1 MAAKTNGAGHICLYC
16 TCNEASYY
24 LDCLCCFCVDCY
36 SNKLHDKMKLML
48 TQKQKNPQSTVQ
60 CLFCKQQINMTVV
73 DGSVE
78 KYRQNLTQLNANPSA
93 MLKSTVRNLDFK
105 EKQMLAK
112 NKYLSNKSSFMETLL
127 REIVRSNHVDL
138 RTIPKEMVEQDK
150 FNLIESLKKSII
162 QRKKCPPSP
171 HRQREETIKSKSEIS
186 LAYQGQLSVHANQAP
201 RHGRLKS
208 KSLLDTGHA
217 LPSGNFYGFEFRNIK
232 RAPAVTGGKNS
243 AKALEE
249 KLATIGQNKMF
260 QFINR

>member
-1 MAAKTNGAGHICLYC
+1 MAAKSNGAGHICLYC
-16 TCNEASYY
+16 TCNDANYY
-24 LDCLCCFCVDCY
+24 LDCLCCFCPDCY
-36 SNKLHDKMKLML
+36 TNKLHDKMKVML
-48 TQKQKNPQSTVQ
+48 TQKQKNPQSTIQ

-127 REIVRSNHVDL
+127 REIVRSNQVDL
-138 RTIPKEMVEQDK
+138 RTLPKEMVEQDK
-150 FNLIESLKKSII
+150 FNLIESLKQSII
-162 QRKKCPPSP
+162 QRKKCPSP
-171 HRQREETIKSKSEIS
+171 RHRDETLKSKSEIS
-186 LAYQGQLSVHANQAP
+186 IAHQGLQSVHTNHPQ
-201 RHGRLKS
+201 RQGRLKS

-232 RAPAVTGGKNS
+232 RQPAAAAGGKNS

-249 KLATIGQNKMF
+249 KLAAIGQNKMF